1 MDRLTAY
8 QQFMGMSALAL
19 MGCTRVVSDDFKAE
33 RQFAQREVNREEQ
46 RSDAEQQ
53 VISNLMFCYV
63 RQQMRRMNALLGPGF
78 GSFGDVIVASTLNV
92 LRDLKDH
99 ITVADTDWKS
109 TYNALEYDKFIP
121 ESIHQFAVDARFENG
136 EAISRKYDIE

>member
-1 MDRLTAY
+1 
-8 QQFMGMSALAL
+8 MSALAL

-78 GSFGDVIVASTLNV
+78 GSYGDVIVSSTLNV
-92 LRDLKDH
+92 LRGLKSNMASLETNWKDACD
-99 ITVADTDWKS
+99 TVSNDTS
-109 TYNALEYDKFIP
+109 IP
-121 ESIHQFAVDARFENG
+121 ESIVQFEPCARFENG
-136 EAISRKYDIE
+136 EMMSQKYDIE